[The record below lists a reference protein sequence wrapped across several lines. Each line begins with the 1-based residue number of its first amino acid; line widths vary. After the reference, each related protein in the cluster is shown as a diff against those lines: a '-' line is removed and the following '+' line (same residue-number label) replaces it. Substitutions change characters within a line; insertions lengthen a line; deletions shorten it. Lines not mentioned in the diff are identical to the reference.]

1 MAANTTTQWSSK
13 FKKFGITDPFLKL
26 ITVKYENSIPWQTV
40 VKDELTLNQH
50 IKDVLLPDLKK
61 KTIWNEAY
69 NQSSKSLFVGYDH
82 LDVEQILETDEFSDD
97 ELSEVTVHLND
108 IGYYDEYVETE
119 QIPESQ
125 SREEYE
131 IVCRDFAAYALAT
144 IINKR
149 KEDAFKIWFDN
160 VQKKYPKN
168 VAFQYLILKPII
180 EQSGYNS
187 RRLLPAPDNGVL
199 KWLFVR
205 IQHEFYLPS
214 TNFGLEYRMRLSNGL
229 NHRVIN
235 GWQFIPSGVENAAK
249 LTAAA
254 ARSGWCIAGQYYAE
268 KYLAHDFY
276 ILREKGKPV
285 VALRVDKK
293 NQKCYEVSGVHNEI
307 AYNYYSEIWF
317 FIRSIFSNC
326 TIPSKFVKSNSAE
339 RMVPHFSKIVNE
351 NLEKNKNNSEWW
363 QEMVSKWPGTCDLVP
378 DQLKS
383 EVKIDTSTFIKNQF
397 YMSLGVEFR
406 EKYGIHFS
414 ESDYIGLLEQHPQL
428 YYELG
433 ILDNPTLNAACI
445 KGVLNRLIMNDI
457 TYKEYSKL
465 PEFVRKSPEIINRII
480 THLPLSFE
488 KNIIKRGSNYKER
501 NESVKLEEHV
511 PYTQGESLDLTI
523 LRALESIIKNQSSD
537 FTDVIFFSNK
547 SKSKSKNEN
556 ENENENEIISH
567 PDFKEIRKQAWLK
580 AVLKDPTFYF
590 AFPTDLIHE
599 RVWAPQ
605 TKINAKDEKTLETWI
620 SKIEARP
627 WYLSTEGK
635 VPKSVRYHEA
645 LLRAYLR
652 GWGAILSKTPS
663 QIWKKPNSYQ
673 RVYMSYAALRNFYIF
688 SVLAKSFGKRGGGFS
703 TASERM
709 RQIPAYQLAF
719 LYSNVI
725 NKASNSSVRF
735 LIPTIIPPSIK
746 GIAID
751 PQYELIKLFLTNQLN
766 QFTHLVNKKNTPENF
781 YFNRIDPNIPKVK
794 FGSRIELEINGQV
807 QLFSFGVQYPDFE
820 LIEKESPEAKILL
833 GKFEGDEIP
842 ELNMKIK
849 KIF

>member
-69 NQSSKSLFVGYDH
+69 HVGAKSLFVRYSD
-82 LDVEQILETDEFSDD
+82 LDVEQILETDELTRD
-97 ELSEVTVHLND
+97 EMRRVAIHLD
-108 IGYYDEYVETE
+108 FGYEDEDEKDEEDENYM
-119 QIPESQ
+119 
-125 SREEYE
+125 SREEAE
-131 IVCRDFAAYALAT
+131 MHCKELAAFELET
-144 IINKR
+144 ILNTK
-149 KEDAFKIWFDN
+149 KEAAFKVWFDN

-235 GWQFIPSGVENAAK
+235 GWQFIPSGIENAAK

-268 KYLAHDFY
+268 RYLVHDFY

-317 FIRSIFSNC
+317 FISSIFSSS

-351 NLEKNKNNSEWW
+351 NLEKNKKNSEWW
-363 QEMVSKWPGTCDLVP
+363 QEMVSKWPGTYDLVP
-378 DQLKS
+378 YELKS
-383 EVKIDTSTFIKNQF
+383 EVKLDTSTFIKNQF

-414 ESDYIGLLEQHPQL
+414 ESDYIGLLEQHPQF
-428 YYELG
+428 YSELG
-433 ILDNPTLNAACI
+433 ILDNPTLDAACI
-445 KGVLNRLIMNDI
+445 KGVLNRLIVNDI

-465 PEFVRKSPEIINRII
+465 PEFARKSPEIINRIT

-501 NESVKLEEHV
+501 NESVMLEEHV
-511 PYTQGESLDLTI
+511 SYTQGESLDLTV
-523 LRALESIIKNQSSD
+523 LRALESILKNQSSD
-537 FTDVIFFSNK
+537 FTDVIF
-547 SKSKSKNEN
+547 SK
-556 ENENENEIISH
+556 EIISH

-590 AFPTDLIHE
+590 AFPIDLVHE
-599 RVWAPQ
+599 HVWAPQ
-605 TKINAKDEKTLETWI
+605 TKISAKDEKTLETWI

-627 WYLSTEGK
+627 WYLATEGK

-645 LLRAYLR
+645 LLRAYLI

-663 QIWKKPNSYQ
+663 QIWKKVNSYQ
-673 RVYMSYAALRNFYIF
+673 RTYMSYAALRNFYIF

-709 RQIPAYQLAF
+709 RQIPSYQLAF
-719 LYSNVI
+719 FWSAII
-725 NKASNSSVRF
+725 NSTPNSSVRN
-735 LIPTIIPPSIK
+735 LIKPIITPTTK
-746 GIAID
+746 GIVID
-751 PQYELIKLFLTNQLN
+751 PQYALIKLFLSKGFN
-766 QFTHLVNKKNTPENF
+766 QFLYLSITKPDPENY
-781 YFNRIDPNIPKVK
+781 YFNRIDPDVPIVEKIHIGSLVEFEVDGKIHRVSIGIIAAGFK
-794 FGSRIELEINGQV
+794 FIDKANAKAKL
-807 QLFSFGVQYPDFE
+807 LFSRR
-820 LIEKESPEAKILL
+820 
-833 GKFEGDEIP
+833 EGEIVP
-842 ELNMKIK
+842 GHKIK
-849 KIF
+849 IIKIF

>member
-40 VKDELTLNQH
+40 VTDELTLNQH

-82 LDVEQILETDEFSDD
+82 LDVEQILETDEFSDND
-97 ELSEVTVHLND
+97 VREVTMHLTD
-108 IGYYDEYVETE
+108 IEYYDEYVETE

-131 IVCRDFAAYALAT
+131 IECRDFAAYALAT
-144 IINKR
+144 VINNR
-149 KEDAFKIWFDN
+149 KKAAFKIWFDD

-235 GWQFIPSGVENAAK
+235 GWQFIPSGIENAAK
-249 LTAAA
+249 LSAAA
-254 ARSGWCIAGQYYAE
+254 ARSGWCIAGQYYA
-268 KYLAHDFY
+268 KYYLDLCDFY

-285 VALRVDKK
+285 VALRVFKE
-293 NQKCYEVSGVHNEI
+293 NFYEIRGVNNGIPE
-307 AYNYYSEIWF
+307 NYYSEIWF

-351 NLEKNKNNSEWW
+351 NLEKNKKNSEWW
-363 QEMVSKWPGTCDLVP
+363 QEMVSKWPGTFDLVP
-378 DQLKS
+378 DELKS
-383 EVKIDTSTFIKNQF
+383 EVKLDTSTFIKNQF

-428 YYELG
+428 YSELG
-433 ILDNPTLNAACI
+433 ILDNPTLDAACI
-445 KGVLNRLIMNDI
+445 KGVLNRLIVNDI

-465 PEFVRKSPEIINRII
+465 PEFARKSPEIINRIT

-501 NESVKLEEHV
+501 NESVMLEEHV
-511 PYTQGESLDLTI
+511 SYTQGESLDLTV
-523 LRALESIIKNQSSD
+523 LRALESILKNQSSD
-537 FTDVIFFSNK
+537 FTDVIFS
-547 SKSKSKNEN
+547 
-556 ENENENEIISH
+556 NEIISH

-590 AFPTDLIHE
+590 AFPIDLVHE
-599 RVWAPQ
+599 HVWAPQ
-605 TKINAKDEKTLETWI
+605 TKISAKDEETLKTWV

-627 WYLSTEGK
+627 WYLATEGK

-645 LLRAYLR
+645 LLRAYLI

-663 QIWKKPNSYQ
+663 QIWKKVNSYQ
-673 RVYMSYAALRNFYIF
+673 RTYMSYAALRNFYIF

-709 RQIPAYQLAF
+709 RQIPSYQLAF
-719 LYSNVI
+719 FWSAII
-725 NKASNSSVRF
+725 NSTPNSSVRN
-735 LIPTIIPPSIK
+735 LIKPIITPTTK
-746 GIAID
+746 GLVID
-751 PQYELIKLFLTNQLN
+751 PQYELIKLFLSKGFN
-766 QFTHLVNKKNTPENF
+766 QFLYLSITKPDPENY
-781 YFNRIDPNIPKVK
+781 YFNRIDP
-794 FGSRIELEINGQV
+794 
-807 QLFSFGVQYPDFE
+807 GVPIVE
-820 LIEKESPEAKILL
+820 P
-833 GKFEGDEIP
+833 
-842 ELNMKIK
+842 
-849 KIF
+849 

>member
-26 ITVKYENSIPWQTV
+26 LTVKYENSITWPV

-69 NQSSKSLFVGYDH
+69 NQSSKSLFVGDDH
-82 LDVEQILETDEFSDD
+82 LDVEQILKTDEFSDD
-97 ELSEVTVHLND
+97 EYSEVTQYLNGID
-108 IGYYDEYVETE
+108 NYDEYVETG
-119 QIPESQ
+119 QITESL
-125 SREEYE
+125 EEYTINMME
-131 IVCRDFAAYALAT
+131 FAAYALAT
-144 IINKR
+144 IINNR

-160 VQKKYPKN
+160 VQKKHPKN

-205 IQHEFYLPS
+205 IQHELYVPS

-235 GWQFIPSGVENAAK
+235 GWQFIPSGIENAAK

-268 KYLAHDFY
+268 RYLAHDFY

-317 FIRSIFSNC
+317 FIRSIFSSS

-351 NLEKNKNNSEWW
+351 NLEKNKKNSEWW
-363 QEMVSKWPGTCDLVP
+363 QEMVSKWPGTYDLVP
-378 DQLKS
+378 DELKS
-383 EVKIDTSTFIKNQF
+383 EVKLDTSTFIKNQF

-414 ESDYIGLLEQHPQL
+414 ESDYIGLLEQHPQF
-428 YYELG
+428 YSELG
-433 ILDNPTLNAACI
+433 ILDNPTLAAACI
-445 KGVLNRLIMNDI
+445 KGVLNRLIVNDI
-457 TYKEYSKL
+457 TYKEYNKL
-465 PEFVRKSPEIINRII
+465 PEFARKSPEIINRIT

-501 NESVKLEEHV
+501 NESVMLEEHV
-511 PYTQGESLDLTI
+511 SYTQGESLDLTI
-523 LRALESIIKNQSSD
+523 LRALESILKNQSSD
-537 FTDVIFFSNK
+537 FTDVIF
-547 SKSKSKNEN
+547 SK
-556 ENENENEIISH
+556 EIISH

-590 AFPTDLIHE
+590 AFPIDLVHE
-599 RVWAPQ
+599 HVWAPQ
-605 TKINAKDEKTLETWI
+605 TKISAKDEKTLETWI

-627 WYLSTEGK
+627 WYLATEGK

-645 LLRAYLR
+645 LLRAYLK

-663 QIWKKPNSYQ
+663 QIWKKINSYQ
-673 RVYMSYAALRNFYIF
+673 RTYMSYAALRNFYIF

-719 LYSNVI
+719 LYSAII
-725 NKASNSSVRF
+725 NSMPNSIVRN
-735 LIPTIIPPSIK
+735 LIKPIITPTTK
-746 GIAID
+746 GIVID
-751 PQYELIKLFLTNQLN
+751 PQYELIKLFLSKGFN
-766 QFTHLVNKKNTPENF
+766 QFLYLSIRKPDPENY
-781 YFNRIDPNIPKVK
+781 YFNRIDPKTPYLPKVK
-794 FGSRIELEINGQV
+794 FGSRIELEINGKV
-807 QLFSFGVQYPDFE
+807 QLFSFGVQYPEFE

-842 ELNMKIK
+842 ELNMRIK
-849 KIF
+849 AIY

>member
-26 ITVKYENSIPWQTV
+26 LTVKYENSIPWQTV

-82 LDVEQILETDEFSDD
+82 LDVEQILETDEFSDND
-97 ELSEVTVHLND
+97 VREVTMHLTD
-108 IGYYDEYVETE
+108 IEYYDEYVETE

-131 IVCRDFAAYALAT
+131 IECRDFAAYALAT
-144 IINKR
+144 VINNR
-149 KEDAFKIWFDN
+149 KKAAFKIWFDD

-235 GWQFIPSGVENAAK
+235 GWQFIPSGIENAAK
-249 LTAAA
+249 LSAAA
-254 ARSGWCIAGQYYAE
+254 ARSGWCIAGQYYA
-268 KYLAHDFY
+268 KYYLDLCDFY

-285 VALRVDKK
+285 VALRVFKE
-293 NQKCYEVSGVHNEI
+293 NFYEIRGVNNGIPE
-307 AYNYYSEIWF
+307 NYYSEIWF

-351 NLEKNKNNSEWW
+351 NLEKNKKNSEWW
-363 QEMVSKWPGTCDLVP
+363 QEMVSKWPGTFDLVP
-378 DQLKS
+378 DELKS
-383 EVKIDTSTFIKNQF
+383 EVKLDTSTFIKNQF

-428 YYELG
+428 YSELG
-433 ILDNPTLNAACI
+433 ILDNPTLAAACI
-445 KGVLNRLIMNDI
+445 KGVLNRLIVNDI

-465 PEFVRKSPEIINRII
+465 PEFARKSPEIINRIT

-511 PYTQGESLDLTI
+511 PYTQGESLDLTV
-523 LRALESIIKNQSSD
+523 LRALESILKNQSSD
-537 FTDVIFFSNK
+537 FTDVIFS
-547 SKSKSKNEN
+547 
-556 ENENENEIISH
+556 NEIISH

-590 AFPTDLIHE
+590 AFPIDLVHE
-599 RVWAPQ
+599 HVWAPQ
-605 TKINAKDEKTLETWI
+605 TKISAKDEKTLETWV

-627 WYLSTEGK
+627 WYLATEGK

-645 LLRAYLR
+645 LLRAYLI

-663 QIWKKPNSYQ
+663 QIWKKVNSYQ
-673 RVYMSYAALRNFYIF
+673 RTYMSYAALRNFYIF

-709 RQIPAYQLAF
+709 RQIPSYQLAF
-719 LYSNVI
+719 FWSAII
-725 NKASNSSVRF
+725 NSTPNSSVRN
-735 LIPTIIPPSIK
+735 LIKPIITPTTK
-746 GIAID
+746 GIVID
-751 PQYELIKLFLTNQLN
+751 PQYELIKLFL
-766 QFTHLVNKKNTPENF
+766 
-781 YFNRIDPNIPKVK
+781 
-794 FGSRIELEINGQV
+794 
-807 QLFSFGVQYPDFE
+807 
-820 LIEKESPEAKILL
+820 
-833 GKFEGDEIP
+833 
-842 ELNMKIK
+842 
-849 KIF
+849 

>member
-26 ITVKYENSIPWQTV
+26 LTVKYENSITWPV

-69 NQSSKSLFVGYDH
+69 HVGAKSLFVCCSD
-82 LDVEQILETDEFSDD
+82 LDIEQILETDELTADEQSIINLHLDLGDEYDD
-97 ELSEVTVHLND
+97 EDSEFYMSPEEIEIFKKDHVAPILQDILNKKKD
-108 IGYYDEYVETE
+108 
-119 QIPESQ
+119 
-125 SREEYE
+125 
-131 IVCRDFAAYALAT
+131 A
-144 IINKR
+144 
-149 KEDAFKIWFDN
+149 AFKIWFDN
-160 VQKKYPKN
+160 VQKKHPKN

-235 GWQFIPSGVENAAK
+235 GWQFIPSGIENAAK

-254 ARSGWCIAGQYYAE
+254 ARSGWCIAAQYYAE
-268 KYLAHDFY
+268 RYLAHDFY

-317 FIRSIFSNC
+317 FIRSIFSSS

-351 NLEKNKNNSEWW
+351 NLEKNKKNSEWW
-363 QEMVSKWPGTCDLVP
+363 QEMVSKWPGTYDLVP
-378 DQLKS
+378 DELKS
-383 EVKIDTSTFIKNQF
+383 EVKLDTSTFIKNQF

-414 ESDYIGLLEQHPQL
+414 ESDYIGLLEQHPQF
-428 YYELG
+428 YSELG
-433 ILDNPTLNAACI
+433 ILDNPTLAAACI
-445 KGVLNRLIMNDI
+445 KGVLNRLIVNDI
-457 TYKEYSKL
+457 TYKEYNKL
-465 PEFVRKSPEIINRII
+465 PEFARKSPEIINRIT

-501 NESVKLEEHV
+501 NESVMLEEHV
-511 PYTQGESLDLTI
+511 SYTQGESLDLTV
-523 LRALESIIKNQSSD
+523 LRALESILKNQSSD
-537 FTDVIFFSNK
+537 FTDVIF
-547 SKSKSKNEN
+547 SK
-556 ENENENEIISH
+556 EIISH

-590 AFPTDLIHE
+590 AFPIDLVHE
-599 RVWAPQ
+599 HVWAPQ
-605 TKINAKDEKTLETWI
+605 TKISAKDEETLKTWV

-627 WYLSTEGK
+627 WYLATEGK

-645 LLRAYLR
+645 LLRAYLI

-663 QIWKKPNSYQ
+663 QIWKKVNSYQ
-673 RVYMSYAALRNFYIF
+673 RTYMSYAALRNFYIF

-719 LYSNVI
+719 FWSAII
-725 NKASNSSVRF
+725 NSMPNSSVRN
-735 LIPTIIPPSIK
+735 LIKPIITPTTK
-746 GIAID
+746 GIVID
-751 PQYELIKLFLTNQLN
+751 PQYELIKLFLSKGFN
-766 QFTHLVNKKNTPENF
+766 QFLYLSITKPDPENY
-781 YFNRIDPNIPKVK
+781 YFNRIDPGVPIVEKIHIGSLVEFEVDGKIHRVSIGIIAAGFK
-794 FGSRIELEINGQV
+794 FIDKANAKAKL
-807 QLFSFGVQYPDFE
+807 LFSRR
-820 LIEKESPEAKILL
+820 
-833 GKFEGDEIP
+833 EGEIVP
-842 ELNMKIK
+842 GHKIK
-849 KIF
+849 IIKIF

>member
-26 ITVKYENSIPWQTV
+26 LTVKYENSIPWQTV
-40 VKDELTLNQH
+40 VKDERTLNQH
-50 IKDVLLPDLKK
+50 IKDVLLPELKK

-69 NQSSKSLFVGYDH
+69 NQVSKSLFVGYDH

-131 IVCRDFAAYALAT
+131 IGCMEFAAYALAT
-144 IINKR
+144 IINNR

-160 VQKKYPKN
+160 VQKKHPKN

-235 GWQFIPSGVENAAK
+235 GWQFIPSGIENAAK

-268 KYLAHDFY
+268 RYLVHDFY

-317 FIRSIFSNC
+317 FIRSIFSSS

-351 NLEKNKNNSEWW
+351 NLEKNKKNSEWW
-363 QEMVSKWPGTCDLVP
+363 QEMVSKWPGTYDLVP
-378 DQLKS
+378 DELKS
-383 EVKIDTSTFIKNQF
+383 EVKLDTSTFITNQL
-397 YMSLGVEFR
+397 YMSLGEEFR
-406 EKYGIHFS
+406 KKYGIHFS

-428 YYELG
+428 YSELG
-433 ILDNPTLNAACI
+433 ILDNPTLDAACI
-445 KGVLNRLIMNDI
+445 KGVLNRLIVNDI
-457 TYKEYSKL
+457 TYKEFNKL
-465 PEFVRKSPEIINRII
+465 PEFARKSPEIINRI
-480 THLPLSFE
+480 TSHLPLSFE

-501 NESVKLEEHV
+501 NESVKFEEHV

-537 FTDVIFFSNK
+537 FTDVIFS
-547 SKSKSKNEN
+547 
-556 ENENENEIISH
+556 NEIISH

-590 AFPTDLIHE
+590 AFPIDLVHE
-599 RVWAPQ
+599 HVWAPQ
-605 TKINAKDEKTLETWI
+605 TKISAKDEKTLEIWI

-627 WYLSTEGK
+627 WYLATEGK

-645 LLRAYLR
+645 LLRAYLI

-663 QIWKKPNSYQ
+663 QIWKKVNSYQ
-673 RVYMSYAALRNFYIF
+673 RTYMSYAALRNFYIF

-709 RQIPAYQLAF
+709 RQIPSYQLAF
-719 LYSNVI
+719 FWSAII
-725 NKASNSSVRF
+725 NSTPNSSVRN
-735 LIPTIIPPSIK
+735 LIKPIITPTTK
-746 GIAID
+746 GLVID
-751 PQYELIKLFLTNQLN
+751 PQYELIKLFLSKGFN
-766 QFTHLVNKKNTPENF
+766 QFLYLSITKPDPENY
-781 YFNRIDPNIPKVK
+781 YFNRIDPGVPIVEKIHIGSLVEFEVDGKIHRVSIGIIAAGFK
-794 FGSRIELEINGQV
+794 FIDKHSAKAKL
-807 QLFSFGVQYPDFE
+807 LFSRR
-820 LIEKESPEAKILL
+820 
-833 GKFEGDEIP
+833 EGDIVP
-842 ELNMKIK
+842 GHKIK
-849 KIF
+849 IIKIF

>member
-26 ITVKYENSIPWQTV
+26 LTVKYENSITWPV

-69 NQSSKSLFVGYDH
+69 NQSSKSLFVGDDH
-82 LDVEQILETDEFSDD
+82 LDVEQILKTDEFSDD
-97 ELSEVTVHLND
+97 EYSEVTQYLNGID
-108 IGYYDEYVETE
+108 NYDEYVETG
-119 QIPESQ
+119 QITESL
-125 SREEYE
+125 EEYTINMME
-131 IVCRDFAAYALAT
+131 FAAYALAT
-144 IINKR
+144 IINNR

-205 IQHEFYLPS
+205 IQHELYLPS

-235 GWQFIPSGVENAAK
+235 GWQFIPSGIENAAK

-254 ARSGWCIAGQYYAE
+254 ARSGWCIAGQYYA
-268 KYLAHDFY
+268 KYYLELCDFY
-276 ILREKGKPV
+276 ILREKDKPV

-293 NQKCYEVSGVHNEI
+293 NQKCCEIRGVNNVI
-307 AYNYYSEIWF
+307 PDNYYSEIWF
-317 FIRSIFSNC
+317 FISSIFSSS

-351 NLEKNKNNSEWW
+351 NLEKNKKNSEWW
-363 QEMVSKWPGTCDLVP
+363 QEMVSKWPGTYDLVP
-378 DQLKS
+378 DELKS
-383 EVKIDTSTFIKNQF
+383 EVKLDTSTFIKNQF

-414 ESDYIGLLEQHPQL
+414 ESDYIGLLEQHPQF
-428 YYELG
+428 YSELG
-433 ILDNPTLNAACI
+433 ILDNPTLAAACI
-445 KGVLNRLIMNDI
+445 KGVLNRLIVNDI
-457 TYKEYSKL
+457 TYKEYNKL
-465 PEFVRKSPEIINRII
+465 PEFARKSPEIINRIT

-501 NESVKLEEHV
+501 NESVMLEEHV
-511 PYTQGESLDLTI
+511 SYTQGESLDLTV

-537 FTDVIFFSNK
+537 FTDVIFS
-547 SKSKSKNEN
+547 
-556 ENENENEIISH
+556 NEIISH

-590 AFPTDLIHE
+590 AFPIDLVHE
-599 RVWAPQ
+599 HVWAPQ
-605 TKINAKDEKTLETWI
+605 TKISAKDEETLKTWV

-627 WYLSTEGK
+627 WYLATEGK

-645 LLRAYLR
+645 LLRAYLI
-652 GWGAILSKTPS
+652 GWGVILSKTPS
-663 QIWKKPNSYQ
+663 QIWKKTYYYQ

-703 TASERM
+703 TASARM

-719 LYSNVI
+719 LYSAII
-725 NKASNSSVRF
+725 NSMPNSIVRN
-735 LIPTIIPPSIK
+735 LIKPIITPTTK
-746 GIAID
+746 GIVID
-751 PQYELIKLFLTNQLN
+751 PQYELIKLFLSKGFN
-766 QFTHLVNKKNTPENF
+766 QFLYLSIRKPDPENY
-781 YFNRIDPNIPKVK
+781 YFNRIDPKTPYLPKVK
-794 FGSRIELEINGQV
+794 FGSRIELEINGKV
-807 QLFSFGVQYPDFE
+807 QLFSFGVQYPEFE

-842 ELNMKIK
+842 ELNMRIK
-849 KIF
+849 AIY

>member
-1 MAANTTTQWSSK
+1 MPDNNNAQWSSK

-26 ITVKYENSIPWQTV
+26 VTVKYENSILTWGTV

-69 NQSSKSLFVGYDH
+69 NQSAKSLFVGYDH
-82 LDVEQILETDEFSDD
+82 LDVEQILKTDEFTDD
-97 ELSEVTVHLND
+97 ELIDVSVHLSDLDN
-108 IGYYDEYVETE
+108 YNEFVETGQINCSLE
-119 QIPESQ
+119 QYTIDCME
-125 SREEYE
+125 
-131 IVCRDFAAYALAT
+131 FAAYALAT
-144 IINKR
+144 IINNR

-160 VQKKYPKN
+160 VQKKHPKN

-187 RRLLPAPDNGVL
+187 RRLLPEPDNGVL

-254 ARSGWCIAGQYYAE
+254 ARSGWCVAGQYYA
-268 KYLAHDFY
+268 KYYLYLCDFY

-285 VALRVDKK
+285 VALRVDK
-293 NQKCYEVSGVHNEI
+293 NEQKFHEIRGVNNGI
-307 AYNYYSEIWF
+307 PNNYYSEIWF
-317 FIRSIFSNC
+317 FISSIFSSYTEPRMIENGVSFEYEEML
-326 TIPSKFVKSNSAE
+326 PS
-339 RMVPHFSKIVNE
+339 FSRVVNTSIE
-351 NLEKNKNNSEWW
+351 NNKNNREWW
-363 QEMVSKWPGTCDLVP
+363 QEMVSKWPGTYDLVP
-378 DQLKS
+378 DELQSK
-383 EVKIDTSTFIKNQF
+383 VKLDTSNFIKNQF

-406 EKYGIHFS
+406 EKYGINFS

-433 ILDNPTLNAACI
+433 VQDNPTLNAACI
-445 KGVLNRLIMNDI
+445 KGVLNRLIVNDI

-465 PEFVRKSPEIINRII
+465 PEFVRKSPEIINRIT

-501 NESVKLEEHV
+501 NKSVKLEEHV

-523 LRALESIIKNQSSD
+523 LRALESILKNQSSD
-537 FTDVIFFSNK
+537 FTDVIFS
-547 SKSKSKNEN
+547 ED
-556 ENENENEIISH
+556 ILSH
-567 PDFKEIRKQAWLK
+567 PDFKEIRKQAWLR

-590 AFPTDLIHE
+590 AFPIDLIHE
-599 RVWAPQ
+599 HIWAPQ
-605 TKINAKDEKTLETWI
+605 TKINVKDEKTLETWI
-620 SKIEARP
+620 SRIESRP

-645 LLRAYLR
+645 LLRAYLK

-709 RQIPAYQLAF
+709 RQIPSYQLAF
-719 LYSNVI
+719 FWSAII
-725 NKASNSSVRF
+725 NFMPNSSVRN
-735 LIPTIIPPSIK
+735 LIKPIIKPTTK
-746 GIAID
+746 GIVID
-751 PQYELIKLFLTNQLN
+751 PQYELIKLFLSKGFNEFLYLSIT
-766 QFTHLVNKKNTPENF
+766 KPDPENY
-781 YFNRIDPNIPKVK
+781 YFNRIDPGVPIVEKIHI
-794 FGSRIELEINGQV
+794 GSLVELEVDGQIK
-807 QLFSFGVQYPDFE
+807 QISIGLNTPGFEFIEKDSAKAKLLFSR
-820 LIEKESPEAKILL
+820 KE
-833 GKFEGDEIP
+833 GEIVP
-842 ELNMKIK
+842 GHKIK
-849 KIF
+849 IIKIF

>member
-1 MAANTTTQWSSK
+1 MADNNTTQWSSK

-26 ITVKYENSIPWQTV
+26 ITVKYENSIPWQTL

-69 NQSSKSLFVGYDH
+69 SQSAKSLFVGYDH
-82 LDVEQILETDEFSDD
+82 LDVEQILKTDEFTDD
-97 ELSEVTVHLND
+97 ELIDVSVHLSDLDN
-108 IGYYDEYVETE
+108 YNEFVETGQINCSLE
-119 QIPESQ
+119 QYTIDCME
-125 SREEYE
+125 
-131 IVCRDFAAYALAT
+131 FAAYELAA
-144 IINKR
+144 IINNR
-149 KEDAFKIWFDN
+149 KQAAFKIWFDD
-160 VQKKYPKN
+160 VQKKHPKN

-187 RRLLPAPDNGVL
+187 RRLLPAPDNSVL

-235 GWQFIPSGVENAAK
+235 GWQFIPSGIENAAK

-268 KYLAHDFY
+268 HYLVHDFY

-317 FIRSIFSNC
+317 FIRSIFSSS
-326 TIPSKFVKSNSAE
+326 TIPSNFVKSNSAE

-351 NLEKNKNNSEWW
+351 NLEKNKKNLEWW
-363 QEMVSKWPGTCDLVP
+363 QEMVSKWPGTYDLVP
-378 DQLKS
+378 DELQSK
-383 EVKIDTSTFIKNQF
+383 VKLDTSNFIKNQF

-433 ILDNPTLNAACI
+433 IQDNTALVAACI
-445 KGVLNRLIMNDI
+445 QGVLNRLIVNDI

-465 PEFVRKSPEIINRII
+465 PEFARKSPEIINRIT

-511 PYTQGESLDLTI
+511 PYTQGESLDLTV
-523 LRALESIIKNQSSD
+523 LRALESILKNQSSD
-537 FTDVIFFSNK
+537 FTDVIFLK
-547 SKSKSKNEN
+547 
-556 ENENENEIISH
+556 EIISH

-590 AFPTDLIHE
+590 AFPIDLVHE
-599 RVWAPQ
+599 HVWAPQ
-605 TKINAKDEKTLETWI
+605 TKISAKDEKTLETWI

-627 WYLSTEGK
+627 WYLATEGK

-645 LLRAYLR
+645 LLRAYLI

-663 QIWKKPNSYQ
+663 QIWKKVNSYQ
-673 RVYMSYAALRNFYIF
+673 RTYMSYAALRNFYIF

-709 RQIPAYQLAF
+709 RKIPAYQLAF
-719 LYSNVI
+719 LYSAII
-725 NKASNSSVRF
+725 NNTPNSSVRN
-735 LIPTIIPPSIK
+735 LIKPIITPTTK
-746 GIAID
+746 GIVID
-751 PQYELIKLFLTNQLN
+751 PQYELIKLFLSKGFD
-766 QFTHLVNKKNTPENF
+766 QFLYLSIRKPDPENY
-781 YFNRIDPNIPKVK
+781 YFNRIDPKTPYLPKVK
-794 FGSRIELEINGQV
+794 FGSRIELEINGKV
-807 QLFSFGVQYPDFE
+807 QLFSFGVQYPEFE

-842 ELNMKIK
+842 ELNMRIK
-849 KIF
+849 AIY

>member
-26 ITVKYENSIPWQTV
+26 LTVKYENSITWPV

-69 NQSSKSLFVGYDH
+69 NQSSKSLFVGDDH

-108 IGYYDEYVETE
+108 IGYYDEYVETG
-119 QIPESQ
+119 QIPESE

-131 IVCRDFAAYALAT
+131 IGCMEFAAYALAT
-144 IINKR
+144 IINNR

-205 IQHEFYLPS
+205 IQHELYLPS
-214 TNFGLEYRMRLSNGL
+214 TNFGLEYSMRLSNGL

-235 GWQFIPSGVENAAK
+235 GWQFIPSGIENAAK

-254 ARSGWCIAGQYYAE
+254 ARSGWCIAGQYYA
-268 KYLAHDFY
+268 KYYLELCDFY
-276 ILREKGKPV
+276 ILREKDKPV

-293 NQKCYEVSGVHNEI
+293 NQKCCEIRGVNNVI
-307 AYNYYSEIWF
+307 PDNYYSEIWF
-317 FIRSIFSNC
+317 FIRSIFSSS

-351 NLEKNKNNSEWW
+351 NLEKNKKNSEWW
-363 QEMVSKWPGTCDLVP
+363 QEMVSKWPGTYDLVP
-378 DQLKS
+378 DELKS
-383 EVKIDTSTFIKNQF
+383 EVKLDTSTFIKNQF

-428 YYELG
+428 YSELG
-433 ILDNPTLNAACI
+433 ILDNPTLGAACI
-445 KGVLNRLIMNDI
+445 KGVLNRLIVNDI

-465 PEFVRKSPEIINRII
+465 PEFARKSPEIINRIT

-501 NESVKLEEHV
+501 NESVMLEEHV
-511 PYTQGESLDLTI
+511 SYTQGESLDLTV
-523 LRALESIIKNQSSD
+523 LRALESILKNQSSD
-537 FTDVIFFSNK
+537 FTDVIF
-547 SKSKSKNEN
+547 SK
-556 ENENENEIISH
+556 EIISH

-590 AFPTDLIHE
+590 AFPIDLVHE
-599 RVWAPQ
+599 HVWAPQ
-605 TKINAKDEKTLETWI
+605 TKISAKDEETLKTWI

-627 WYLSTEGK
+627 WYLATEGK

-645 LLRAYLR
+645 LLRAYLI

-663 QIWKKPNSYQ
+663 QIWKKVNSYQ
-673 RVYMSYAALRNFYIF
+673 RTYMSYAALRNFYIF

-719 LYSNVI
+719 FWSAII
-725 NKASNSSVRF
+725 NSMPNSSVRN
-735 LIPTIIPPSIK
+735 LIKPIITPTTK
-746 GIAID
+746 GIVID
-751 PQYELIKLFLTNQLN
+751 PQYALIKLFLSKGFD
-766 QFTHLVNKKNTPENF
+766 QFLYLSIRKPDPENY
-781 YFNRIDPNIPKVK
+781 YFNRIDPGVPIVEKIHIGSLVEFEVDGKIHRVSIGIIAAGFK
-794 FGSRIELEINGQV
+794 FIDKHSAKAKL
-807 QLFSFGVQYPDFE
+807 LFSRR
-820 LIEKESPEAKILL
+820 
-833 GKFEGDEIP
+833 EGEIVP
-842 ELNMKIK
+842 GHKIK
-849 KIF
+849 IIKIF

>member
-1 MAANTTTQWSSK
+1 MADNTTTQWSSK

-26 ITVKYENSIPWQTV
+26 LTVKYENSIPWQTV

-69 NQSSKSLFVGYDH
+69 NQSSKSLFVGDDH
-82 LDVEQILETDEFSDD
+82 LDVEQILKTDEFSDD
-97 ELSEVTVHLND
+97 EYSEVTQYLNGID
-108 IGYYDEYVETE
+108 NYDEYVETG
-119 QIPESQ
+119 QITESL
-125 SREEYE
+125 EEYTINMME
-131 IVCRDFAAYALAT
+131 FAAYALAS
-144 IINKR
+144 IINNR

-160 VQKKYPKN
+160 VQKKHPKN

-249 LTAAA
+249 LAAAA
-254 ARSGWCIAGQYYAE
+254 ARSGWCIAGNNFAE
-268 KYLAHDFY
+268 SYLKFSDFY

-293 NQKCYEVSGVHNEI
+293 EEKFHEIRGVNNGI
-307 AYNYYSEIWF
+307 PNNFYSEIWF
-317 FIRSIFSNC
+317 FIRSIFSSYSNPGMIENAVSFEVKEM
-326 TIPSKFVKSNSAE
+326 IPG
-339 RMVPHFSKIVNE
+339 FSRVVNTS
-351 NLEKNKNNSEWW
+351 LEKNKNNREWW
-363 QEMVSKWPGTCDLVP
+363 QEMILKWPGTFDLVP
-378 DQLKS
+378 DELKS
-383 EVKIDTSTFIKNQF
+383 EVKLDTSTFITNQL
-397 YMSLGVEFR
+397 YMSLGEEFR
-406 EKYGIHFS
+406 KKYGIHYS

-465 PEFVRKSPEIINRII
+465 PEFVRKSSEIINRIT

-511 PYTQGESLDLTI
+511 PYTQDESLDLTV
-523 LRALESIIKNQSSD
+523 LRALESIVKNQSSD
-537 FTDVIFFSNK
+537 FTDVIFS
-547 SKSKSKNEN
+547 
-556 ENENENEIISH
+556 NEIISH

-590 AFPTDLIHE
+590 AFPIDLVHE
-599 RVWAPQ
+599 HVWAPQ
-605 TKINAKDEKTLETWI
+605 TKISAKDEKTLEIWV

-627 WYLSTEGK
+627 WYLATEGK

-645 LLRAYLR
+645 LLRAYLI
-652 GWGAILSKTPS
+652 GWGVILSKTPS
-663 QIWKKPNSYQ
+663 QIWKKTYYYQ

-719 LYSNVI
+719 LYSAII
-725 NKASNSSVRF
+725 NSMPNSSVRN
-735 LIPTIIPPSIK
+735 LIKPIITPTTK
-746 GIAID
+746 GIVID
-751 PQYELIKLFLTNQLN
+751 PQYELIKLFLSKGFN
-766 QFTHLVNKKNTPENF
+766 QFLYLSIRKPDPENY
-781 YFNRIDPNIPKVK
+781 YFNRIDPDVPIVEKIHIGSLVEFEVDGKIHRVSIGIIAAGFK
-794 FGSRIELEINGQV
+794 FIDKHSAKAKL
-807 QLFSFGVQYPDFE
+807 LFSR
-820 LIEKESPEAKILL
+820 KE
-833 GKFEGDEIP
+833 GEIVP
-842 ELNMKIK
+842 GHKIK
-849 KIF
+849 IIKIF

>member
-1 MAANTTTQWSSK
+1 MAENNTTQWSSK

-26 ITVKYENSIPWQTV
+26 LTVKYENSIPWQTV

-61 KTIWNEAY
+61 KTIWNQAY
-69 NQSSKSLFVGYDH
+69 HVGSKSLFVRSSD
-82 LDVEQILETDEFSDD
+82 LDIEQILETDELTADEKSIINLHLDLGDEYDD
-97 ELSEVTVHLND
+97 EDSEFYMSPEEIEKFYRDHVAPKLQDILN
-108 IGYYDEYVETE
+108 
-119 QIPESQ
+119 
-125 SREEYE
+125 
-131 IVCRDFAAYALAT
+131 
-144 IINKR
+144 KK
-149 KEDAFKIWFDN
+149 KEAAFKVWFDN

-199 KWLFVR
+199 KWLFAR
-205 IQHEFYLPS
+205 IQHELYVPS

-235 GWQFIPSGVENAAK
+235 GWQFIPSGVENATK
-249 LTAAA
+249 LAAAA
-254 ARSGWCIAGQYYAE
+254 ARSGWCIAGQYYA
-268 KYLAHDFY
+268 KYYLDFCDFY

-285 VALRVDKK
+285 VALRVGKK
-293 NQKCYEVSGVHNEI
+293 VEKFYEIRGVNNGI
-307 AYNYYSEIWF
+307 PNNYYSEIWF
-317 FIRSIFSNC
+317 FISSIFS
-326 TIPSKFVKSNSAE
+326 SYSNPEMIENAVSFE
-339 RMVPHFSKIVNE
+339 YEKMLPGFSRVVNTSIE
-351 NLEKNKNNSEWW
+351 NNKNNLEWW
-363 QEMVSKWPGTCDLVP
+363 QEMVSKWPGTYDLVP
-378 DQLKS
+378 DELKS
-383 EVKIDTSTFIKNQF
+383 EVTLDTSTFIKNQF
-397 YMSLGVEFR
+397 YMSLGEEFR
-406 EKYGIHFS
+406 KKYGIHYS

-433 ILDNPTLNAACI
+433 VQDNPTLDAACI
-445 KGVLNRLIMNDI
+445 KGVLNRLIVNDI

-537 FTDVIFFSNK
+537 FTDVIFS
-547 SKSKSKNEN
+547 
-556 ENENENEIISH
+556 NEIISH

-590 AFPTDLIHE
+590 AFPIDLIYEHI
-599 RVWAPQ
+599 WAPQ
-605 TKINAKDEKTLETWI
+605 TKINVKDEKTLETWI
-620 SKIEARP
+620 SRIEARP

-645 LLRAYLR
+645 LLRAYLK

-703 TASERM
+703 TASGRM
-709 RQIPAYQLAF
+709 RRIPAYQLAF
-719 LYSNVI
+719 LYSAVI
-725 NKASNSSVRF
+725 NKTPKSSVSN
-735 LIPTIIPPSIK
+735 LIPTIITPTTK
-746 GIAID
+746 GKVID

-766 QFTHLVNKKNTPENF
+766 QFTYLVNKKNTPENY
-781 YFNRIDPNIPKVK
+781 YFNRIDPNVPIVEKIHI
-794 FGSRIELEINGQV
+794 GSLVELEEDGQIKQISIGINTPGFEFIDKHSAKAKL
-807 QLFSFGVQYPDFE
+807 LFSR
-820 LIEKESPEAKILL
+820 KE
-833 GKFEGDEIP
+833 GEIVP
-842 ELNMKIK
+842 GYGIKIK

>member
-26 ITVKYENSIPWQTV
+26 VTVKYEKSILWQKV

-187 RRLLPAPDNGVL
+187 RRLLPAPDNSVL

-205 IQHEFYLPS
+205 IQHELYVPS

-229 NHRVIN
+229 NHRVLN
-235 GWQFIPSGVENAAK
+235 GWQFIPSGIENAAK

-254 ARSGWCIAGQYYAE
+254 ARSGWCIAGQYYA
-268 KYLAHDFY
+268 KYYLDLCDFY

-285 VALRVDKK
+285 VALRVGKK
-293 NQKCYEVSGVHNEI
+293 VEKFYEIRGVNNGI
-307 AYNYYSEIWF
+307 PNNYYSEIWF
-317 FIRSIFSNC
+317 FIRSIFSSS

-351 NLEKNKNNSEWW
+351 NLEKNKNNREWW
-363 QEMVSKWPGTCDLVP
+363 QEMVSKWPGTYDLVP
-378 DQLKS
+378 DELKS
-383 EVKIDTSTFIKNQF
+383 EVKLDTSTFIKNQF
-397 YMSLGVEFR
+397 YMSLGEEFR
-406 EKYGIHFS
+406 KKYGIHYS

-433 ILDNPTLNAACI
+433 ILDNPTLGAACI

-457 TYKEYSKL
+457 TFKEYSKL
-465 PEFVRKSPEIINRII
+465 PEFARKSPEIINRIT

-501 NESVKLEEHV
+501 NESVMLEEHV
-511 PYTQGESLDLTI
+511 SYTQGESLDLTI

-537 FTDVIFFSNK
+537 FTDVIFS
-547 SKSKSKNEN
+547 
-556 ENENENEIISH
+556 NEIISH

-590 AFPTDLIHE
+590 AFPIDLVHE
-599 RVWAPQ
+599 HVWAPQ
-605 TKINAKDEKTLETWI
+605 TKISAKDEETLKTWV
-620 SKIEARP
+620 SKIKARP
-627 WYLSTEGK
+627 WYLATEGK

-645 LLRAYLR
+645 LLRAYLK
-652 GWGAILSKTPS
+652 GWGAILIKTPS

-673 RVYMSYAALRNFYIF
+673 RVYMSYASLRNFYIF

-703 TASERM
+703 TASGRM
-709 RQIPAYQLAF
+709 RRIPAYQLAF
-719 LYSNVI
+719 LYSAVI
-725 NKASNSSVRF
+725 NKTPKSSVSN
-735 LIPTIIPPSIK
+735 LIPTIITPTTK
-746 GIAID
+746 GIVID

-766 QFTHLVNKKNTPENF
+766 QFTYLVNKKNTLENY
-781 YFNRIDPNIPKVK
+781 YFNRIDPNVPIVEKIHI
-794 FGSRIELEINGQV
+794 GSLVELEEDGQIKQISIGINTPGFEFIDKHSAKAKL
-807 QLFSFGVQYPDFE
+807 LFSR
-820 LIEKESPEAKILL
+820 KE
-833 GKFEGDEIP
+833 GEIVP
-842 ELNMKIK
+842 GYGIKIK

>member
-40 VKDELTLNQH
+40 VKDERTLNQH

-69 NQSSKSLFVGYDH
+69 HVGAKSLFVCCSD
-82 LDVEQILETDEFSDD
+82 LDIEQILETDELTADEQSIINLHLDLGDEYDD
-97 ELSEVTVHLND
+97 EDSEFYMSPEEIEIFKKDHVAPILQDILNKKKD
-108 IGYYDEYVETE
+108 
-119 QIPESQ
+119 
-125 SREEYE
+125 
-131 IVCRDFAAYALAT
+131 A
-144 IINKR
+144 
-149 KEDAFKIWFDN
+149 AFKIWFDN
-160 VQKKYPKN
+160 VQKKHPKN

-235 GWQFIPSGVENAAK
+235 GWQFIPSGIENAAK

-254 ARSGWCIAGQYYAE
+254 ARSGWCIAAQYYAE
-268 KYLAHDFY
+268 RYLAHDFY

-317 FIRSIFSNC
+317 FIRSIFSSS

-351 NLEKNKNNSEWW
+351 NLEKNKKNSEWW
-363 QEMVSKWPGTCDLVP
+363 QEMVSKWPGTYDLVP
-378 DQLKS
+378 DELKS
-383 EVKIDTSTFIKNQF
+383 EVKLDTSTFIKNQF

-414 ESDYIGLLEQHPQL
+414 ESDYIGLLEQHPQF
-428 YYELG
+428 YSELG
-433 ILDNPTLNAACI
+433 ILDNPTLAAACI
-445 KGVLNRLIMNDI
+445 KGVLNRLIVNDI
-457 TYKEYSKL
+457 TYKEYNKL
-465 PEFVRKSPEIINRII
+465 PEFARKSPEIINRIT

-501 NESVKLEEHV
+501 NESVMLEEHV
-511 PYTQGESLDLTI
+511 SYTQGESLDLTI
-523 LRALESIIKNQSSD
+523 LRALESILKNQSSD
-537 FTDVIFFSNK
+537 FTDVIF
-547 SKSKSKNEN
+547 SK
-556 ENENENEIISH
+556 EIISH

-590 AFPTDLIHE
+590 AFPIDLVHE
-599 RVWAPQ
+599 HVWAPQ
-605 TKINAKDEKTLETWI
+605 TKISAKDEETLKTWV

-627 WYLSTEGK
+627 WYLATEGK

-645 LLRAYLR
+645 LLRAYLK

-663 QIWKKPNSYQ
+663 QIWKKINSYQ
-673 RVYMSYAALRNFYIF
+673 RTYMSYAALRNFYIF

-719 LYSNVI
+719 FWSAII
-725 NKASNSSVRF
+725 NSMPNSSVRN
-735 LIPTIIPPSIK
+735 LIKPIITPTTK
-746 GIAID
+746 GIVID
-751 PQYELIKLFLTNQLN
+751 PQYELIKLFLSKGFN
-766 QFTHLVNKKNTPENF
+766 QFLYLSIRKPDPENY
-781 YFNRIDPNIPKVK
+781 YFNRIDPKTPYLPKVK
-794 FGSRIELEINGQV
+794 FGSRIELEINGKV
-807 QLFSFGVQYPDFE
+807 QLFSFGVQYPEFE

-842 ELNMKIK
+842 ELNMRIK
-849 KIF
+849 AIY

>member
-1 MAANTTTQWSSK
+1 MAENNTTQWSSK

-26 ITVKYENSIPWQTV
+26 LTVKYEKSILWQEV

-69 NQSSKSLFVGYDH
+69 NQSAKSLFVGYDH
-82 LDVEQILETDEFSDD
+82 LDVEKILETDEFSDD
-97 ELSEVTVHLND
+97 EHSEVTGYLND
-108 IGYYDEYVETE
+108 IDYYDEYIKTGQITE
-119 QIPESQ
+119 SL
-125 SREEYE
+125 EEYTISMME
-131 IVCRDFAAYALAT
+131 FAAYALAT

-149 KEDAFKIWFDN
+149 KEAAFKVWFDN

-187 RRLLPAPDNGVL
+187 RRLLPEPDNGVL

-205 IQHEFYLPS
+205 IQHELYVPS

-235 GWQFIPSGVENAAK
+235 GWQFIPSGIENVAK

-254 ARSGWCIAGQYYAE
+254 ARSGWCVAGQYYAE
-268 KYLAHDFY
+268 QYLVHDFY

-326 TIPSKFVKSNSAE
+326 TITSKFVKSNSAE

-351 NLEKNKNNSEWW
+351 NLEKNKNNREWW
-363 QEMVSKWPGTCDLVP
+363 QEMVSKWPGTYDLVP
-378 DQLKS
+378 DEFKS
-383 EVKIDTSTFIKNQF
+383 EVKIDTSNFIKNQF

-511 PYTQGESLDLTI
+511 PYTQGESLDLTT

-537 FTDVIFFSNK
+537 FTDVIFS
-547 SKSKSKNEN
+547 
-556 ENENENEIISH
+556 NEIISH

-590 AFPTDLIHE
+590 AFPIDLIYEHI
-599 RVWAPQ
+599 WAPQ
-605 TKINAKDEKTLETWI
+605 TKINVKDEKTLETWI
-620 SKIEARP
+620 SRIEARP

-645 LLRAYLR
+645 LLRAYLK

-663 QIWKKPNSYQ
+663 QIWKKVNSYQ
-673 RVYMSYAALRNFYIF
+673 RIYMSYAVLRNFYIF

-703 TASERM
+703 TASGRM
-709 RQIPAYQLAF
+709 RRIPAYQLAF
-719 LYSNVI
+719 LYSAVI
-725 NKASNSSVRF
+725 NKTPKSSVSN
-735 LIPTIIPPSIK
+735 LIPTIITPTTK
-746 GIAID
+746 GIVID
-751 PQYELIKLFLTNQLN
+751 PQYELIKLFLTK
-766 QFTHLVNKKNTPENF
+766 QFTQFTYLVNKKNTPENY
-781 YFNRIDPNIPKVK
+781 YFNRIDPNVPYVPKVK

>member
-1 MAANTTTQWSSK
+1 MAENNTTQWSSK

-26 ITVKYENSIPWQTV
+26 LTVKYENSIPWQTV

-61 KTIWNEAY
+61 KTIWNQAY
-69 NQSSKSLFVGYDH
+69 HVGAKSLFVRSSD
-82 LDVEQILETDEFSDD
+82 LDIEQILETDELTADEKSIINLHLDLGDEYDD
-97 ELSEVTVHLND
+97 EDSEFYMSPEEIEKFYRDHVAPKLQDILN
-108 IGYYDEYVETE
+108 
-119 QIPESQ
+119 
-125 SREEYE
+125 
-131 IVCRDFAAYALAT
+131 
-144 IINKR
+144 KK
-149 KEDAFKIWFDN
+149 KEAAFKIWFDN

-199 KWLFVR
+199 KWLFAR
-205 IQHEFYLPS
+205 IQHELYVPS

-235 GWQFIPSGVENAAK
+235 GWQFIPSGVENVAK

-254 ARSGWCIAGQYYAE
+254 ARSGWCIASQYYAE

-351 NLEKNKNNSEWW
+351 NLEKNKNNREWW
-363 QEMVSKWPGTCDLVP
+363 QEMVSKWPGTYDLVP
-378 DQLKS
+378 DELKS
-383 EVKIDTSTFIKNQF
+383 EVKIDTSNFIKNQF

-523 LRALESIIKNQSSD
+523 LRAFESIIKNHSSD
-537 FTDVIFFSNK
+537 FTDIIF
-547 SKSKSKNEN
+547 SKD
-556 ENENENEIISH
+556 ILSH

-580 AVLKDPTFYF
+580 AVHKDPTFYF

-605 TKINAKDEKTLETWI
+605 IKINAKDEKTLETWI

-627 WYLSTEGK
+627 WYLATEGK

-652 GWGAILSKTPS
+652 GWGEILSKTPS
-663 QIWKKPNSYQ
+663 QIWKKVNSYQ

-703 TASERM
+703 TASPRM
-709 RQIPAYQLAF
+709 RRIPAYQLAF
-719 LYSNVI
+719 LYSAVI
-725 NKASNSSVRF
+725 NKASDSNVSF

-746 GIAID
+746 GIVID

-766 QFTHLVNKKNTPENF
+766 QFTYLVNKKNTPENY
-781 YFNRIDPNIPKVK
+781 YFNRIDPNVPYVPKVK

-820 LIEKESPEAKILL
+820 LIDKESPEAKILL

>member
-1 MAANTTTQWSSK
+1 MADNNTTQWSSK

-26 ITVKYENSIPWQTV
+26 ITVKYENSIPWQTL

-69 NQSSKSLFVGYDH
+69 NQSAKSLFVGYDH
-82 LDVEQILETDEFSDD
+82 LDVEQILKTDEFTDD
-97 ELSEVTVHLND
+97 ELIDVSVHLSDLDN
-108 IGYYDEYVETE
+108 YNEFVETGQINCSLE
-119 QIPESQ
+119 QYTIDCME
-125 SREEYE
+125 
-131 IVCRDFAAYALAT
+131 FAAYELAA
-144 IINKR
+144 IINNR
-149 KEDAFKIWFDN
+149 KQAAFKIWFDD
-160 VQKKYPKN
+160 VQKKHPKN

-187 RRLLPAPDNGVL
+187 RRLLPAPDNSVL

-235 GWQFIPSGVENAAK
+235 GWQFIPSGIENAAK

-268 KYLAHDFY
+268 HYLVHDFY

-317 FIRSIFSNC
+317 FIRSIFSSS
-326 TIPSKFVKSNSAE
+326 TIPSNFVKSNSAE

-351 NLEKNKNNSEWW
+351 NLEKNKKNLEWW
-363 QEMVSKWPGTCDLVP
+363 QEMVSKWPGTYDLVP
-378 DQLKS
+378 DELQSK
-383 EVKIDTSTFIKNQF
+383 VKLDTSNFIKNQF

-406 EKYGIHFS
+406 EKYGINFS

-433 ILDNPTLNAACI
+433 IQDNTALVAACI
-445 KGVLNRLIMNDI
+445 QGVLNRLIVNDI

-465 PEFVRKSPEIINRII
+465 PEFARKSPEIINRIT

-511 PYTQGESLDLTI
+511 PYTQGESLDLTV
-523 LRALESIIKNQSSD
+523 LRALESILKNQSSD
-537 FTDVIFFSNK
+537 FTDVIFLK
-547 SKSKSKNEN
+547 
-556 ENENENEIISH
+556 EIISH

-590 AFPTDLIHE
+590 AFPIDLVHE
-599 RVWAPQ
+599 HVWAPQ
-605 TKINAKDEKTLETWI
+605 TKISAKDEKTLETWI

-627 WYLSTEGK
+627 WYLATEGK

-645 LLRAYLR
+645 LLRAYLI

-663 QIWKKPNSYQ
+663 QIWKKVNSYQ
-673 RVYMSYAALRNFYIF
+673 RTYMSYAALRNFYIF

-709 RQIPAYQLAF
+709 RKIPAYQLAF
-719 LYSNVI
+719 LYSAII
-725 NKASNSSVRF
+725 NNTPNSSVRN
-735 LIPTIIPPSIK
+735 LIKPIITPTTN
-746 GIAID
+746 GIVID
-751 PQYELIKLFLTNQLN
+751 PQYELIKLFLSNGFN
-766 QFTHLVNKKNTPENF
+766 QFLYLSITKPDPENY
-781 YFNRIDPNIPKVK
+781 YFNRIDPKTPYLPKVK
-794 FGSRIELEINGQV
+794 FGSRIELEINGKV
-807 QLFSFGVQYPDFE
+807 QLFSFGVQYPEFE

-842 ELNMKIK
+842 ELNMRIK
-849 KIF
+849 AIY

>member
-26 ITVKYENSIPWQTV
+26 LTVKYENSITWPV

-69 NQSSKSLFVGYDH
+69 NQSSKSLFVGDDH
-82 LDVEQILETDEFSDD
+82 LDVEQILKTDEFSDD
-97 ELSEVTVHLND
+97 EYSEVTQYLNGID
-108 IGYYDEYVETE
+108 NYDEYVETG
-119 QIPESQ
+119 QITESL
-125 SREEYE
+125 EEYTINMME
-131 IVCRDFAAYALAT
+131 FAAYALAT
-144 IINKR
+144 ILNNR
-149 KEDAFKIWFDN
+149 KEDVFKIWFDN
-160 VQKKYPKN
+160 VQKKHPKN

-235 GWQFIPSGVENAAK
+235 GWQFIPSGIENAAK

-254 ARSGWCIAGQYYAE
+254 ARSGWCIAAQYYAE
-268 KYLAHDFY
+268 RYLAHDFY

-317 FIRSIFSNC
+317 FIRSIFSSS

-351 NLEKNKNNSEWW
+351 NLEKNKKNSEWW
-363 QEMVSKWPGTCDLVP
+363 QEMVSKWPGTYDLVP
-378 DQLKS
+378 DELKS
-383 EVKIDTSTFIKNQF
+383 EVKLDTSTFIKNQF

-414 ESDYIGLLEQHPQL
+414 ESDYIGLLEQHPQF
-428 YYELG
+428 YSELG
-433 ILDNPTLNAACI
+433 ILDNPTLDAACI
-445 KGVLNRLIMNDI
+445 KGVLNRLIVNDI

-465 PEFVRKSPEIINRII
+465 PEFARKSPEIINRIT

-501 NESVKLEEHV
+501 NESVMLEEHV
-511 PYTQGESLDLTI
+511 SYTQGESLDLTV

-537 FTDVIFFSNK
+537 FTDVIF
-547 SKSKSKNEN
+547 SK
-556 ENENENEIISH
+556 EIISH

-590 AFPTDLIHE
+590 AFPIDLVHE
-599 RVWAPQ
+599 HVWAPQ
-605 TKINAKDEKTLETWI
+605 TKISAKDEKTLETWI

-627 WYLSTEGK
+627 WYLATEGK

-645 LLRAYLR
+645 LLRAYLI
-652 GWGAILSKTPS
+652 GWGVILSKTPS
-663 QIWKKPNSYQ
+663 QIWKKVNSYQ
-673 RVYMSYAALRNFYIF
+673 RTYMSYAALRNFYIF

-719 LYSNVI
+719 FWSAII
-725 NKASNSSVRF
+725 NSMPNSSVRN
-735 LIPTIIPPSIK
+735 LIKPIITPTTK
-746 GIAID
+746 GIVID
-751 PQYELIKLFLTNQLN
+751 PQYELIKLFLSKGFN
-766 QFTHLVNKKNTPENF
+766 QFLYLSITKPDPENY
-781 YFNRIDPNIPKVK
+781 YFNRIDPGVPIVEKIHIGSLVEFEVDGKIHRVSIGIIAAGFK
-794 FGSRIELEINGQV
+794 FIDKHSAKAKL
-807 QLFSFGVQYPDFE
+807 LFSRR
-820 LIEKESPEAKILL
+820 
-833 GKFEGDEIP
+833 EGDIVP
-842 ELNMKIK
+842 GHKIK
-849 KIF
+849 IIKIF

>member
-26 ITVKYENSIPWQTV
+26 LTVKYENSIPWQTV

-82 LDVEQILETDEFSDD
+82 LDVEQILETDEFSDND
-97 ELSEVTVHLND
+97 VREVTMHLTD
-108 IGYYDEYVETE
+108 IEYYDEYVETE

-131 IVCRDFAAYALAT
+131 IECRDFAAYALAT
-144 IINKR
+144 VINNR
-149 KEDAFKIWFDN
+149 KKAAFKIWFDD

-235 GWQFIPSGVENAAK
+235 GWQFIPSGIENAAK
-249 LTAAA
+249 LSAAA
-254 ARSGWCIAGQYYAE
+254 ARSGWCIAGQYYA
-268 KYLAHDFY
+268 KYYLDLCDFY

-285 VALRVDKK
+285 VALRVFKE
-293 NQKCYEVSGVHNEI
+293 NFYEIRGVNNGIPE
-307 AYNYYSEIWF
+307 NYYSEIWF

-351 NLEKNKNNSEWW
+351 NLEKNKKNSEWW
-363 QEMVSKWPGTCDLVP
+363 QEMVSKWPGTFDLVP
-378 DQLKS
+378 DELKS
-383 EVKIDTSTFIKNQF
+383 EVKLDTSTFIKNQF

-428 YYELG
+428 YSELG
-433 ILDNPTLNAACI
+433 ILDNPTLAAACI
-445 KGVLNRLIMNDI
+445 KGVLNRLIVNDI

-465 PEFVRKSPEIINRII
+465 PEFARKSPEIINRIT

-511 PYTQGESLDLTI
+511 PYTQGESLDLTV
-523 LRALESIIKNQSSD
+523 LRALESILKNQSSD
-537 FTDVIFFSNK
+537 FTDVIFS
-547 SKSKSKNEN
+547 
-556 ENENENEIISH
+556 NEIISH

-590 AFPTDLIHE
+590 AFPIDLVHE
-599 RVWAPQ
+599 HVWAPQ
-605 TKINAKDEKTLETWI
+605 TKISAKDEKTLETWV

-627 WYLSTEGK
+627 WYLATEGK

-645 LLRAYLR
+645 LLRAYLI

-663 QIWKKPNSYQ
+663 QIWKKVNSYQ
-673 RVYMSYAALRNFYIF
+673 RTYMSYAALRNFYIF
-688 SVLAKSFGKRGGGFS
+688 SVLAKLFGKRGGGFS

-709 RQIPAYQLAF
+709 RQIPSYQLAF
-719 LYSNVI
+719 FWSAII
-725 NKASNSSVRF
+725 NSTPNSSVRN
-735 LIPTIIPPSIK
+735 LIKPIITPTTK
-746 GIAID
+746 GIVID
-751 PQYELIKLFLTNQLN
+751 PQYELIKLFLSKGFN
-766 QFTHLVNKKNTPENF
+766 QFLYLSITKPDPENY
-781 YFNRIDPNIPKVK
+781 YFNRIDPDVPIVEKIHIGSLVEFEVDGKIHRVSIGIIAAGFK
-794 FGSRIELEINGQV
+794 FIDKHSAKAKL
-807 QLFSFGVQYPDFE
+807 LFSRR
-820 LIEKESPEAKILL
+820 
-833 GKFEGDEIP
+833 EGDIVP
-842 ELNMKIK
+842 GHKIK
-849 KIF
+849 IIKIF

>member
-26 ITVKYENSIPWQTV
+26 LTVKYENSITWPV

-69 NQSSKSLFVGYDH
+69 NQSSKSLFVGDDH
-82 LDVEQILETDEFSDD
+82 LDVEQILKTDEFSDD
-97 ELSEVTVHLND
+97 EYSEVTQYLNGID
-108 IGYYDEYVETE
+108 NYDEYVETG

-131 IVCRDFAAYALAT
+131 IGCMEFAAYALAT
-144 IINKR
+144 IINNR

-235 GWQFIPSGVENAAK
+235 GWQFIPSGIENAAK

-268 KYLAHDFY
+268 RYLVHDFY

-317 FIRSIFSNC
+317 FIRSIFSSS

-351 NLEKNKNNSEWW
+351 NLEKNKKNSEWW
-363 QEMVSKWPGTCDLVP
+363 QEMVSKWPGTYDLVP
-378 DQLKS
+378 DELKS
-383 EVKIDTSTFIKNQF
+383 EVKLDTSTFIKNQF

-414 ESDYIGLLEQHPQL
+414 ESDYIGLLEQHPQF
-428 YYELG
+428 YSELG
-433 ILDNPTLNAACI
+433 ILDNPTLAAACI
-445 KGVLNRLIMNDI
+445 KGVLNRLIVNDI
-457 TYKEYSKL
+457 TYKEYNKL
-465 PEFVRKSPEIINRII
+465 PEFARKSPEIINRIT

-501 NESVKLEEHV
+501 NESVMLEEHV
-511 PYTQGESLDLTI
+511 SYTQGESLDLTV
-523 LRALESIIKNQSSD
+523 LRALESILKNQSSD
-537 FTDVIFFSNK
+537 FTDVIF
-547 SKSKSKNEN
+547 SK
-556 ENENENEIISH
+556 EIISH
-567 PDFKEIRKQAWLK
+567 PDFKEIRKKAWLK

-590 AFPTDLIHE
+590 AFPIDLVHE
-599 RVWAPQ
+599 HVWAPQ
-605 TKINAKDEKTLETWI
+605 TKISAKDEETLKTWV

-627 WYLSTEGK
+627 WYLATEGK

-645 LLRAYLR
+645 LLRAYLI
-652 GWGAILSKTPS
+652 GWGVILSKTPS
-663 QIWKKPNSYQ
+663 QIWKKTYYYQ

-719 LYSNVI
+719 LYSAII
-725 NKASNSSVRF
+725 NSMPNSSVRN
-735 LIPTIIPPSIK
+735 LIKPIITPTTK
-746 GIAID
+746 GIVID
-751 PQYELIKLFLTNQLN
+751 PQYELIKLFLSKGFN
-766 QFTHLVNKKNTPENF
+766 QFLYLSIRKPDPENY
-781 YFNRIDPNIPKVK
+781 YFNRIDPDVPIVEKIHIGSLVEFEVDGKIHRVSIGIIAAGFK
-794 FGSRIELEINGQV
+794 FIDKHSAKAKL
-807 QLFSFGVQYPDFE
+807 LFSRR
-820 LIEKESPEAKILL
+820 
-833 GKFEGDEIP
+833 EGEIVP
-842 ELNMKIK
+842 GHKIK
-849 KIF
+849 IIKIF

>member
-50 IKDVLLPDLKK
+50 ITDVLLPDLKK

-131 IVCRDFAAYALAT
+131 IGCMEFAAYALAT
-144 IINKR
+144 ILNNR
-149 KEDAFKIWFDN
+149 KEDTFKIWFDN
-160 VQKKYPKN
+160 VQKKHPKN

-235 GWQFIPSGVENAAK
+235 GWQFIPSGIENAAK

-254 ARSGWCIAGQYYAE
+254 ARSGWCIAAQYYAE
-268 KYLAHDFY
+268 RYLAHDFY

-317 FIRSIFSNC
+317 FIRSIFSSS

-351 NLEKNKNNSEWW
+351 NLEKNKKNSEWW
-363 QEMVSKWPGTCDLVP
+363 QEMVSKWPGTYDLVP
-378 DQLKS
+378 DELKS
-383 EVKIDTSTFIKNQF
+383 EVKLDTSTFIKNQF

-428 YYELG
+428 YSELG
-433 ILDNPTLNAACI
+433 ILDNPTLAAACI
-445 KGVLNRLIMNDI
+445 KGVLNRLIVNDI

-465 PEFVRKSPEIINRII
+465 PEFARKSPEIINRIT

-511 PYTQGESLDLTI
+511 SYTQGESLDLTI

-537 FTDVIFFSNK
+537 FTDVIFS
-547 SKSKSKNEN
+547 
-556 ENENENEIISH
+556 NEIISH

-590 AFPTDLIHE
+590 AFPIDLVHE
-599 RVWAPQ
+599 HVWAPQ
-605 TKINAKDEKTLETWI
+605 TKISAKDEKTLETWI

-627 WYLSTEGK
+627 WYLATEGK

-645 LLRAYLR
+645 LLRAYLI

-663 QIWKKPNSYQ
+663 QIWKKTYYYQ

-719 LYSNVI
+719 LYSAII
-725 NKASNSSVRF
+725 NSMPNSSVRN
-735 LIPTIIPPSIK
+735 LIKPIITPTTK
-746 GIAID
+746 GIVID
-751 PQYELIKLFLTNQLN
+751 PQYALIKLFLSKGFN
-766 QFTHLVNKKNTPENF
+766 QFLYLSIRKPDPENY
-781 YFNRIDPNIPKVK
+781 YFNRIDPKIPYLPKVK
-794 FGSRIELEINGQV
+794 FGSRIELEINGKV
-807 QLFSFGVQYPDFE
+807 QLFSFGVQYPEFE

-842 ELNMKIK
+842 ELNMRIK
-849 KIF
+849 AIY

>member
-26 ITVKYENSIPWQTV
+26 LTVKYENSIPWQTV

-82 LDVEQILETDEFSDD
+82 LDVEQILETDEFSDND
-97 ELSEVTVHLND
+97 VREVTMHLTD
-108 IGYYDEYVETE
+108 IEYYDEYVETE

-131 IVCRDFAAYALAT
+131 IECRDFAAYALAT
-144 IINKR
+144 VINNR
-149 KEDAFKIWFDN
+149 KKAAFKIWFDD

-235 GWQFIPSGVENAAK
+235 GWQFIPSGIENAAK
-249 LTAAA
+249 LSAAA
-254 ARSGWCIAGQYYAE
+254 ARSGWCIAGQYYA
-268 KYLAHDFY
+268 KYYLDLCDFY

-285 VALRVDKK
+285 VALRVFKE
-293 NQKCYEVSGVHNEI
+293 NFYEIRGVNNGIPE
-307 AYNYYSEIWF
+307 NYYSEIWF

-351 NLEKNKNNSEWW
+351 NLEKNKKNSEWW
-363 QEMVSKWPGTCDLVP
+363 QEMVSKWPGTFDLVP
-378 DQLKS
+378 DELKS
-383 EVKIDTSTFIKNQF
+383 EVKLDTSTFIKNQF

-428 YYELG
+428 YSELG
-433 ILDNPTLNAACI
+433 ILDNPTLAAACI
-445 KGVLNRLIMNDI
+445 KGVLNRLIVNDI

-465 PEFVRKSPEIINRII
+465 PEFARKSPEIINRIT

-511 PYTQGESLDLTI
+511 PYTQGESLDLTV
-523 LRALESIIKNQSSD
+523 LRALESILKNQSSD
-537 FTDVIFFSNK
+537 FTDVIFS
-547 SKSKSKNEN
+547 
-556 ENENENEIISH
+556 NEIISH

-590 AFPTDLIHE
+590 AFPIDLVHE
-599 RVWAPQ
+599 HVWAPQ
-605 TKINAKDEKTLETWI
+605 TKISAKDEKTLETWV

-627 WYLSTEGK
+627 WYLATEGK

-645 LLRAYLR
+645 LLRAYLI

-663 QIWKKPNSYQ
+663 QIWKKVNSYQ
-673 RVYMSYAALRNFYIF
+673 RTYMSYAALRNFYIF

-709 RQIPAYQLAF
+709 RQIPSYQLAF
-719 LYSNVI
+719 FWSAII
-725 NKASNSSVRF
+725 NSTPNSSVRN
-735 LIPTIIPPSIK
+735 LIKPIITPTTK
-746 GIAID
+746 GIVID
-751 PQYELIKLFLTNQLN
+751 PQYELIKLFLSKGFN
-766 QFTHLVNKKNTPENF
+766 QFLYLSITKPDPENY
-781 YFNRIDPNIPKVK
+781 YFNRIDPDVPIVEKIHIGSLVEFEVDGKIHRVSIGIIAAGFK
-794 FGSRIELEINGQV
+794 FIDKHSAKAKL
-807 QLFSFGVQYPDFE
+807 LFSRR
-820 LIEKESPEAKILL
+820 
-833 GKFEGDEIP
+833 EGDIVP
-842 ELNMKIK
+842 GHKIK
-849 KIF
+849 IIKIF

>member
-1 MAANTTTQWSSK
+1 MAANNTTQWSSK

-69 NQSSKSLFVGYDH
+69 HVGAKSLFVCCSD
-82 LDVEQILETDEFSDD
+82 LDIEQILETDELTADEQSIINLHLDLGDEYDD
-97 ELSEVTVHLND
+97 EDSEFYMSPEEIEIFKKDHVAPILQDILNKKKD
-108 IGYYDEYVETE
+108 
-119 QIPESQ
+119 
-125 SREEYE
+125 
-131 IVCRDFAAYALAT
+131 A
-144 IINKR
+144 
-149 KEDAFKIWFDN
+149 AFKIWFDN
-160 VQKKYPKN
+160 VQKKHPKN

-235 GWQFIPSGVENAAK
+235 GWQFIPSGIENAAK

-254 ARSGWCIAGQYYAE
+254 ARSGWCIAAQYYAE
-268 KYLAHDFY
+268 RYLAHDFY

-317 FIRSIFSNC
+317 FIRSIFSSS

-351 NLEKNKNNSEWW
+351 NLEKNKKNSEWW
-363 QEMVSKWPGTCDLVP
+363 QEMVSKWPGTYDLVP
-378 DQLKS
+378 DELKS
-383 EVKIDTSTFIKNQF
+383 EVKLDTSTFIKNQF

-428 YYELG
+428 YSELG
-433 ILDNPTLNAACI
+433 ILDNPTLGAACI
-445 KGVLNRLIMNDI
+445 KGVLNRLIVNDI

-465 PEFVRKSPEIINRII
+465 PEFARKSPEIINRIT

-501 NESVKLEEHV
+501 NESVMLEEHV
-511 PYTQGESLDLTI
+511 SYTQGESLDLTV
-523 LRALESIIKNQSSD
+523 LRALESILKNQSSD
-537 FTDVIFFSNK
+537 FTDVIF
-547 SKSKSKNEN
+547 SK
-556 ENENENEIISH
+556 EIISH

-590 AFPTDLIHE
+590 AFPIDLVHE
-599 RVWAPQ
+599 HVWAPQ
-605 TKINAKDEKTLETWI
+605 TKISAKDEETLKTWI

-627 WYLSTEGK
+627 WYLATEGK

-645 LLRAYLR
+645 LLRAYLK

-663 QIWKKPNSYQ
+663 QIWKKVNSYQ
-673 RVYMSYAALRNFYIF
+673 RTYMSYAALRNFYIF

-719 LYSNVI
+719 FWSAII
-725 NKASNSSVRF
+725 NSMPNSSVRN
-735 LIPTIIPPSIK
+735 LIKPIITPTTK
-746 GIAID
+746 GIVID
-751 PQYELIKLFLTNQLN
+751 PQYALIKLFLSKGFD
-766 QFTHLVNKKNTPENF
+766 QFLYLSIRKPDPEN
-781 YFNRIDPNIPKVK
+781 YYINRIDPGVPIVEKIHIGSLVEFEVDGKIHRVSIGIIAAGFK
-794 FGSRIELEINGQV
+794 FIDKHSAKAKL
-807 QLFSFGVQYPDFE
+807 LFSRR
-820 LIEKESPEAKILL
+820 
-833 GKFEGDEIP
+833 EGEIVP
-842 ELNMKIK
+842 GHKIK
-849 KIF
+849 IIKIF

>member
-69 NQSSKSLFVGYDH
+69 HVGAKSLFVCCSD
-82 LDVEQILETDEFSDD
+82 LDIEQILETDELTADEQSIINLHLDLGDEYDD
-97 ELSEVTVHLND
+97 EDSEFYMSPEEIEIFKKDHVAPILQDILNKKKD
-108 IGYYDEYVETE
+108 
-119 QIPESQ
+119 
-125 SREEYE
+125 
-131 IVCRDFAAYALAT
+131 A
-144 IINKR
+144 
-149 KEDAFKIWFDN
+149 AFKIWFDN
-160 VQKKYPKN
+160 VQKKHPKN

-235 GWQFIPSGVENAAK
+235 GWQFIPSGIENAAK

-268 KYLAHDFY
+268 RYLAHDFY

-317 FIRSIFSNC
+317 FIRSIFSSS

-351 NLEKNKNNSEWW
+351 NLEKNKKNSEWW
-363 QEMVSKWPGTCDLVP
+363 QEMVSKWPGTYDLVP
-378 DQLKS
+378 DELKS
-383 EVKIDTSTFIKNQF
+383 EVKLDTSTFIKNQF

-414 ESDYIGLLEQHPQL
+414 ESDYIGLLEQHPQF
-428 YYELG
+428 YSELG
-433 ILDNPTLNAACI
+433 ILDNPTLDAACI
-445 KGVLNRLIMNDI
+445 KGVFNRLIVNDI
-457 TYKEYSKL
+457 TYKEYNKL
-465 PEFVRKSPEIINRII
+465 PEFARKSPEIINRIT

-511 PYTQGESLDLTI
+511 PYTQDESLDLTV
-523 LRALESIIKNQSSD
+523 LRALESILKNQSSD
-537 FTDVIFFSNK
+537 FTDVIF
-547 SKSKSKNEN
+547 SK
-556 ENENENEIISH
+556 EIISH

-590 AFPTDLIHE
+590 AFPIDLVHE
-599 RVWAPQ
+599 HVWAPQ
-605 TKINAKDEKTLETWI
+605 TKISAKDEKTLEIWV

-627 WYLSTEGK
+627 WYLATEGK

-645 LLRAYLR
+645 LLRAYLI

-663 QIWKKPNSYQ
+663 QIWKKVNSYQ
-673 RVYMSYAALRNFYIF
+673 RTYMSYAALRNFYIF

-709 RQIPAYQLAF
+709 RQIPSYQLAF
-719 LYSNVI
+719 FWSAII
-725 NKASNSSVRF
+725 NSTPNSSVRN
-735 LIPTIIPPSIK
+735 LIKPIITPTTK
-746 GIAID
+746 GIVID
-751 PQYELIKLFLTNQLN
+751 PQYELIKLFLSKGFN
-766 QFTHLVNKKNTPENF
+766 QFLYLSITKPDPENY
-781 YFNRIDPNIPKVK
+781 YFNRIDPGVPIVEKIHIGSLVEFEVDGKIHRVSIGIIAAGFK
-794 FGSRIELEINGQV
+794 FIDKHSAKAKL
-807 QLFSFGVQYPDFE
+807 LFSRR
-820 LIEKESPEAKILL
+820 
-833 GKFEGDEIP
+833 EGDIVP
-842 ELNMKIK
+842 GHKIK
-849 KIF
+849 IIKIF

>member
-26 ITVKYENSIPWQTV
+26 VTVKYENSIPWQTA

-61 KTIWNEAY
+61 KTIWNQAY
-69 NQSSKSLFVGYDH
+69 HVGAKSLFVRSSD
-82 LDVEQILETDEFSDD
+82 LDIEQILETDELTADEKSIINLHLDLGDEYDD
-97 ELSEVTVHLND
+97 EDSEFYMSPEEIEKFYRDHVAPKLQDILN
-108 IGYYDEYVETE
+108 
-119 QIPESQ
+119 
-125 SREEYE
+125 
-131 IVCRDFAAYALAT
+131 
-144 IINKR
+144 KK
-149 KEDAFKIWFDN
+149 KEAAFKVWFDN

-235 GWQFIPSGVENAAK
+235 GWQFIPSGIENAAK

-268 KYLAHDFY
+268 RYLAHDFY

-317 FIRSIFSNC
+317 FIRSIFSSS

-351 NLEKNKNNSEWW
+351 NLEKNKKNSEWW
-363 QEMVSKWPGTCDLVP
+363 QEMVSKWPGTYDLVP
-378 DQLKS
+378 VELKS
-383 EVKIDTSTFIKNQF
+383 EVKLDTSTFIKNQF

-445 KGVLNRLIMNDI
+445 KGVLNRLIVNDI

-465 PEFVRKSPEIINRII
+465 PEFARKSPEIINRIT

-511 PYTQGESLDLTI
+511 PYTQDEYLDLTV

-537 FTDVIFFSNK
+537 FTDIIF
-547 SKSKSKNEN
+547 SK
-556 ENENENEIISH
+556 EIISH

-590 AFPTDLIHE
+590 AFPIDLVHE
-599 RVWAPQ
+599 HVWAPK
-605 TKINAKDEKTLETWI
+605 TKISAKDEKTLQTWI

-627 WYLSTEGK
+627 WYLATEGK

-645 LLRAYLR
+645 LLRAYLI

-663 QIWKKPNSYQ
+663 QIWKEVNSYHQ

-703 TASERM
+703 TASGRM
-709 RQIPAYQLAF
+709 RRIPAYQLAF
-719 LYSNVI
+719 LYSAVI
-725 NKASNSSVRF
+725 NKTPKSSVSN
-735 LIPTIIPPSIK
+735 LIPTIITPTTK
-746 GIAID
+746 GIVID

-766 QFTHLVNKKNTPENF
+766 QFTYLVNNKNTPENY
-781 YFNRIDPNIPKVK
+781 YFNRIDPNVPIVEKIHI
-794 FGSRIELEINGQV
+794 GSLVEFEEDGKIHRVSIGIIAAGFNFIDKHSAKAKL
-807 QLFSFGVQYPDFE
+807 LFSR
-820 LIEKESPEAKILL
+820 KE
-833 GKFEGDEIP
+833 GEIVP
-842 ELNMKIK
+842 GYGIKIK

>member
-50 IKDVLLPDLKK
+50 IKEVLLPDLKK

-69 NQSSKSLFVGYDH
+69 NQSSKSLFVGDDH

-97 ELSEVTVHLND
+97 EYSEVTQYLNGID
-108 IGYYDEYVETE
+108 NYDEYVETG
-119 QIPESQ
+119 QITESL
-125 SREEYE
+125 EEYTINMME
-131 IVCRDFAAYALAT
+131 FAAYALAT
-144 IINKR
+144 IINNR
-149 KEDAFKIWFDN
+149 KEAAFKIWFDD

-235 GWQFIPSGVENAAK
+235 GWQFIPSGIENAAK

-254 ARSGWCIAGQYYAE
+254 ARSGWCIAAQYYAQR
-268 KYLAHDFY
+268 YLVHDFY

-317 FIRSIFSNC
+317 FIRSIFSSS

-351 NLEKNKNNSEWW
+351 NLEKNKKNSEWW
-363 QEMVSKWPGTCDLVP
+363 QEMVSKWPGTYDLVP
-378 DQLKS
+378 DELKS
-383 EVKIDTSTFIKNQF
+383 EVKLDTSTFIKNQF

-414 ESDYIGLLEQHPQL
+414 ESDYIGLLEQHPQF
-428 YYELG
+428 YSELG
-433 ILDNPTLNAACI
+433 ILDNPTLAAACI
-445 KGVLNRLIMNDI
+445 KGVLNRLIVNDI
-457 TYKEYSKL
+457 TYKEYNKL
-465 PEFVRKSPEIINRII
+465 PEFARKSPEIINRIT

-501 NESVKLEEHV
+501 NESVMLEEHV
-511 PYTQGESLDLTI
+511 SYTQGESLDLTV
-523 LRALESIIKNQSSD
+523 LRALESILKNQSSD
-537 FTDVIFFSNK
+537 FTDVIF
-547 SKSKSKNEN
+547 SK
-556 ENENENEIISH
+556 EIISQ
-567 PDFKEIRKQAWLK
+567 PDFKEIRKKAWLK

-590 AFPTDLIHE
+590 AFPIDLVHE
-599 RVWAPQ
+599 HVWAPQ
-605 TKINAKDEKTLETWI
+605 TKISAKDEETLKTWV

-627 WYLSTEGK
+627 WYLATEGK

-645 LLRAYLR
+645 LLRAYLI
-652 GWGAILSKTPS
+652 GWGVILSKTPS
-663 QIWKKPNSYQ
+663 QIWKKTYYYQ

-688 SVLAKSFGKRGGGFS
+688 SVLAKSFGQRGGGFS

-719 LYSNVI
+719 LYSAII
-725 NKASNSSVRF
+725 NSMPNSSVRN
-735 LIPTIIPPSIK
+735 LIKPIITPTTK
-746 GIAID
+746 GIVID
-751 PQYELIKLFLTNQLN
+751 PQYELIKLFLSKGFN
-766 QFTHLVNKKNTPENF
+766 QFLYLSIRKPDPENY
-781 YFNRIDPNIPKVK
+781 YFNRIDPGVPIVEKIHIGSLVEFEVDGKIHRVSIGIIAAGFK
-794 FGSRIELEINGQV
+794 FIDKHSAKAKL
-807 QLFSFGVQYPDFE
+807 LFSRR
-820 LIEKESPEAKILL
+820 
-833 GKFEGDEIP
+833 EGEIVP
-842 ELNMKIK
+842 GHKIK
-849 KIF
+849 IIKIF